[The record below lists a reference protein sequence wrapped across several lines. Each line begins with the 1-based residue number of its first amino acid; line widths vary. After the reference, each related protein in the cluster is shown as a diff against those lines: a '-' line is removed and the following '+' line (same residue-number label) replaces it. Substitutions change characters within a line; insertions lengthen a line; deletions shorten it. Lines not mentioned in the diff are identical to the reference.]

1 LKLGYT
7 LSQLNGAEKNEG
19 LIWNYF
25 LENNLLYE
33 TDMFK
38 TRSFTN
44 DAPSTM
50 EFGEGSPGF
59 ISLFIGRQIIRAYM
73 EKNPESDLK
82 TILSMDGKKILAA
95 SKYKPK

>member
-1 LKLGYT
+1 
-7 LSQLNGAEKNEG
+7 
-19 LIWNYF
+19 
-25 LENNLLYE
+25 
-33 TDMFK
+33 MFK

-59 ISLFIGRQIIRAYM
+59 ISLFIGRQIIKTYM
-73 EKNPESDLK
+73 EKNPETDIK
-82 TILSMDGKKILAA
+82 TLLNLDGKKILSA